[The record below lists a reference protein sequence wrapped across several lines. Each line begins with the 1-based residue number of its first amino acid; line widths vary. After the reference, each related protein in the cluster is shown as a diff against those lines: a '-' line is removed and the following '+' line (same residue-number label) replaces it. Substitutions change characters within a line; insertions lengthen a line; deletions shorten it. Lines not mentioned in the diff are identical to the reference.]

1 MKIFRKNYLNDSLA
15 SLKLASAPEAKGHSH
30 FGSSLVSVPCLFRP
44 LSIPSEE
51 NNPPF
56 FYFKLPRF
64 VKNMN
69 TRSKILKNSEDIL
82 LTPVVMTVRSFCFD

>member
-1 MKIFRKNYLNDSLA
+1 MKILRKNYLNDNLVSLG
-15 SLKLASAPEAKGHSH
+15 LASAPEAKRHSH
-30 FGSSLVSVPCLFRP
+30 LGSSPVSIPCLFRP

-51 NNPPF
+51 NNPF
-56 FYFKLPRF
+56 FFFFKLPRV

-82 LTPVVMTVRSFCFD
+82 LTPVMMTIEIILL